1 MSESQCKGVRK
12 ATCVNRGR
20 GGMDRQEQVDS
31 LSRTLRKYSVVGTR
45 IIIIIENLLGFTTLR
60 LYSDLTNK
68 GPRSSYVC
76 AASPV
81 LNEAMVLPVLICLYP
96 LIGAR
101 SKAYPWSGV

>member
-1 MSESQCKGVRK
+1 MSESQCKRVRK
-12 ATCVNRGR
+12 VTCVNRSR
-20 GGMDRQEQVDS
+20 GGTDRREQVDS

-45 IIIIIENLLGFTTLR
+45 IIIIIENLLGSTTLR

-68 GPRSSYVC
+68 GPSSSSVC

-81 LNEAMVLPVLICLYP
+81 LNEVTALPALICLYP
-96 LIGAR
+96 PIGAR

>member
-1 MSESQCKGVRK
+1 MGW
-12 ATCVNRGR
+12 TGR
-20 GGMDRQEQVDS
+20 R
-31 LSRTLRKYSVVGTR
+31 RKYSVVGTR

-81 LNEAMVLPVLICLYP
+81 LNEATALPALICLYP
-96 LIGAR
+96 LTGGKIKGI
-101 SKAYPWSGV
+101 SVVWSVVSYSDQKTVINSSECRV